1 MLPPAPTCRRA
12 LQRQIYTPSDS
23 VWISDEALNLVFQRF
38 CAVSKTRKR
47 YGSFVPGP
55 LESRRRL
62 GKRRM
67 ALQSD
72 AAPTPAIGI
81 TALWGSFGGSLWEV
95 DRTRW
100 QWQPPTTRNTRTEE
114 APSALPKWLVEWGAA
129 PEALPDPTT
138 QTMSIPSTQS
148 KAVPFKKET
157 RSFRKALKLCSPED
171 MPQLCDDFNRKL
183 TQTLSLGLHTEETLS
198 YIIDLYFLDIRQAFS
213 DSGQASQQ
221 CLALCQAMWDGI
233 SSNKV
238 IRPSDLGGDTMRKFV
253 AILSDIPMSERL
265 QSLASNI
272 FSTVSQTQLQEMHPS
287 IARLVTS
294 CVLSWQGEDA
304 QYFDGSSLALAV
316 QSVAEATRTVTSVE
330 NLTVSLK
337 TSSRFGEDHQTFRQA
352 LQMAREAIV
361 SSAESIEEA
370 ECTVTPHQRSIRA
383 LTATLGSLPPGI
395 LSAIVHQ
402 CSCHI
407 PKHTNSTMETS
418 AGSIQYSWLSLVV
431 QLPNVDEK
439 LLLETWRRFGAFLG
453 QGPAADIILNKWISD
468 SLFKR
473 PALARVIFD
482 VAASQRR
489 HKDHSTLL
497 YVIDGE
503 RENCWGKMR
512 LLFRLLDKLK
522 QHQSVYKTLLHLNK
536 LGVRVPADIMD
547 ETLENMAIGDP
558 LLAQKSFRL
567 YRFMRYN
574 GAPLR
579 LERCPNFIFSMIDN
593 PHISSSII
601 WKSLGIPL
609 YESLPS
615 HSLAS
620 IVSKKSGTQKP
631 MSPATVEHF
640 TRMATLFAHCDKRTQ
655 RVSFR
660 NVMQCLFHLRKH
672 NAPITADFTRAM
684 VHAGITRKVSS
695 DGWIAKERAEW
706 LLELIER
713 VEGTDVALTVH
724 DIVVAWNQHVSER
737 VSRRDKDRNVLGVG
751 PID

>member
-23 VWISDEALNLVFQRF
+23 VWISDEALSLVFQRF

-67 ALQSD
+67 ALQAD
-72 AAPTPAIGI
+72 ATPTPASGI
-81 TALWGSFGGSLWEV
+81 AALWGSFGGSLWEV

-100 QWQPPTTRNTRTEE
+100 EWQPPTAPNTRTEE
-114 APSALPKWLVEWGAA
+114 APSALPQWLVEWGAA
-129 PEALPDPTT
+129 PEARPDSST
-138 QTMSIPSTQS
+138 QTISIPSTQF
-148 KAVPFKKET
+148 KALPFRKET
-157 RSFRKALKLCSPED
+157 RSFRKALKLCNPED
-171 MPQLCDDFNRKL
+171 VPTLCNDFNRKL
-183 TQTLSLGLHTEETLS
+183 TQSLSLGLHTEETLS
-198 YIIDLYFLDIRQAFS
+198 YTMDLYFLDIRQAFLDS
-213 DSGQASQQ
+213 DLASQQ
-221 CLALCQAMWDGI
+221 SLALCQAMWDGI
-233 SSNKV
+233 SSSKV
-238 IRPSDLGGDTMRKFV
+238 IRPSDLGGDTMRKFM
-253 AILSDIPMSERL
+253 AILSDISMSEGL
-265 QSLASNI
+265 QTLASNV
-272 FSTVSQTQLQEMHPS
+272 FSTVSRTQLQEMHPG
-287 IARLVTS
+287 IARLVNS

-304 QYFDGSSLALAV
+304 QHFDGSGLALAV
-316 QSVAEATRTVTSVE
+316 QSVEEATRTVTSVA
-330 NLTVSLK
+330 NLTASLEK
-337 TSSRFGEDHQTFRQA
+337 SSRYEEDLQAFRQA
-352 LQMAREAIV
+352 LQIAREAIV
-361 SSAESIEEA
+361 SSAEYIEEA

-383 LTATLGSLPPGI
+383 LTATLSSLPPGI

-402 CSCHI
+402 CSSHL
-407 PKHTNSTMETS
+407 PKHTNSTIETS
-418 AGSIQYSWLSLVV
+418 ASSIQYSWLSVV
-431 QLPNVDEK
+431 AQLPNVDEK

-453 QGPAADIILNKWISD
+453 QGPAADIILSKWICD

-473 PALARVIFD
+473 PALAKVIFD

-522 QHQSVYKTLLHLNK
+522 QHQSVYKTLIHLNK

-547 ETLENMAIGDP
+547 ETLEHMAIGDP
-558 LLAQKSFRL
+558 LLAQKAFRL

-574 GAPLR
+574 GVPLR

-615 HSLAS
+615 QSLAS
-620 IVSKKSGTQKP
+620 LVSNKSQTQKAL
-631 MSPATVEHF
+631 SPAAVEYF
-640 TRMATLFAHCDKRTQ
+640 TRMATLFAYCNERTQ
-655 RVSFR
+655 RVAFR

-672 NAPITADFTRAM
+672 SAPITPDFTRAM

-724 DIVVAWNQHVSER
+724 DVVVAWNQHVSER